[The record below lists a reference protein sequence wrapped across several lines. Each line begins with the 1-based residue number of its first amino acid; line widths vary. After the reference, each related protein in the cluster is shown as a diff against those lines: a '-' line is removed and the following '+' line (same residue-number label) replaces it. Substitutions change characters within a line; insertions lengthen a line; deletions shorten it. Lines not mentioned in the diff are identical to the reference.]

1 MVADTLAA
9 YGGLDLLHNNAAA
22 INLSLTDQDVV
33 TMELETWYT
42 SMRVNLDGVM
52 LGCRFAIP
60 AMLERGGG
68 SIVNTASVAATYG
81 SRSLAAYGTS
91 KAGVVALTRYVAT
104 AYADR
109 NIRVNAVAPGVV
121 VDRDL
126 QESLGGPLGDT
137 LASITEGHLVGRLG
151 YPEEIATAVAYLLSD
166 EAGVCH
172 RPDVHHR
179 RRIYSSP
186 LNAIGHRDENA
197 IGNLL
202 QLHADLLSVPLDR
215 QGQPLPPFDRRLR
228 FLRHH
233 RWHQVDG
240 HTMDLTSSYCSS
252 RRYRSGGDAALL
264 VAERDVGKNWR
275 PWASPP
281 TAPWA
286 GPPATRAFCPGVG

>member
-1 MVADTLAA
+1 LQRKAIVVGLRDTLGMQRFDDKIAIVTGAGSGIGRATARRLAAEGAAVTIADINEATAGETAALILAEGGTARAQVTDVGEPDAVERMVADTLAA

-33 TMELETWYT
+33 TMQLETWHT

-91 KAGVVALTRYVAT
+91 KAGIVALTRYVAT

-126 QESLGGPLGDT
+126 QESLGGPHGET

-166 EAGVCH
+166 EAGFVTGQTFTIDGGYTAH
-172 RPDVHHR
+172 R
-179 RRIYSSP
+179 
-186 LNAIGHRDENA
+186 
-197 IGNLL
+197 
-202 QLHADLLSVPLDR
+202 
-215 QGQPLPPFDRRLR
+215 
-228 FLRHH
+228 
-233 RWHQVDG
+233 
-240 HTMDLTSSYCSS
+240 
-252 RRYRSGGDAALL
+252 
-264 VAERDVGKNWR
+264 
-275 PWASPP
+275 
-281 TAPWA
+281 
-286 GPPATRAFCPGVG
+286 

>member
-1 MVADTLAA
+1 MQRFQDKIAIVTGAGSGIGRATARRLAAEGAAVTIADINEAGADETVDLIRTDGGIARAQATDVAEPDAVERMVADTLAA

-33 TMELETWYT
+33 TMRLETWHT

-60 AMLERGGG
+60 AMIERGGG

-126 QESLGGPLGDT
+126 QESLGGPHGDT
-137 LASITEGHLVGRLG
+137 QRVDHRRSPCRPARVPRRGRHGRRL
-151 YPEEIATAVAYLLSD
+151 PPVRRRCLR
-166 EAGVCH
+166 H
-172 RPDVHHR
+172 RPDLHHR
-179 RRIYSSP
+179 RRIHRAP
-186 LNAIGHRDENA
+186 LN
-197 IGNLL
+197 
-202 QLHADLLSVPLDR
+202 
-215 QGQPLPPFDRRLR
+215 RR
-228 FLRHH
+228 HDH
-233 RWHQVDG
+233 G
-240 HTMDLTSSYCSS
+240 
-252 RRYRSGGDAALL
+252 
-264 VAERDVGKNWR
+264 
-275 PWASPP
+275 
-281 TAPWA
+281 
-286 GPPATRAFCPGVG
+286 